1 MLGSVHCIQD
11 SSDQRCR
18 HTTTAQILR
27 IGTYHALR
35 FDDCNLSRR
44 SGVLGICFNDAL
56 RGLRIIY
63 LAKKESNLLS
73 ASDIHPTYCHFGS
86 MGTGDCSQL
95 QFGRVF

>member
-11 SSDQRCR
+11 SSDRRCR

-27 IGTYHALR
+27 IGTNHILR

-56 RGLRIIY
+56 CGLLIIY
-63 LAKKESNLLS
+63 LAKKKGIHS
-73 ASDIHPTYCHFGS
+73 AIWI
-86 MGTGDCSQL
+86 
-95 QFGRVF
+95 